1 MVPRSVVAARPPQPL
16 RPRHVPHR
24 TCVACRT
31 VQAKRALVRIVRTP
45 VGRVVVDLTGKMAGR
60 GAYLHRDPQCWQEG
74 LKKGRLARTL
84 RIVISPEDHAVLESF
99 LQEGV
104 VAVAREERDLRL
116 GEDEPSSMLKET

>member
-1 MVPRSVVAARPPQPL
+1 MAPRSVVAARSPQPL
-16 RPRHVPHR
+16 RPRHVPQR

-45 VGRVVVDLTGKMAGR
+45 AGRVVVDLTGKMAGR

-84 RIVISPEDHAVLESF
+84 RIVISPEDNAALERF
-99 LQEGV
+99 LHEGV
-104 VAVAREERDLRL
+104 VAVAREESAPRVTN
-116 GEDEPSSMLKET
+116 DEPISTLKET